1 MGLGE
6 GSLKMKTHQN
16 EIELSRRGGF
26 GASDA
31 KMFYKIGTKGLAAL
45 SDVDKKR
52 IRVAKGL
59 GPYKPTAKT
68 EAMQKGH
75 DFEAWYEENVLCNH
89 QENYRREPKLSKKMA
104 ANFDTFFH
112 ADFYCEETET
122 VLELKCVSNTKTVGS
137 IYSAQVQWQYM
148 ISDATAVF
156 IVVSDAKEDDFSK
169 KLITVMVK
177 RNETVI
183 SALKKGIEILDKYWN
198 SLELGVGDELNVTD
212 LLPFQQKEIQL
223 MYHYLKEVKE
233 MQRKAD
239 SVKNQLKLLME
250 KGNIKSLKSAYYTI
264 TLTPASITH
273 SFDKEKLSSKHPEI
287 SEEDYMKK
295 SVKKSY
301 LTVKLL

>member
-1 MGLGE
+1 
-6 GSLKMKTHQN
+6 MKTHQN

-31 KMFYKIGTKGLAAL
+31 KMFYKIGTKGLTAL
-45 SDVDKKR
+45 SDADKKR
-52 IRVAKGL
+52 IIVAKGL
-59 GPYKPTAKT
+59 EPYKPINKT

-75 DFEAWYEENVLCNH
+75 DFEAWYEENVLLNH
-89 QENYRREPKLSKKMA
+89 PENYEREPKLSKKMA
-104 ANFDTFFH
+104 ANFETFFH
-112 ADFYCEETET
+112 ADFYCEETKT

-148 ISDATAVF
+148 ISNAIAVF
-156 IVVSDAKEDDFSK
+156 IVVADAKEYDFRKGLTSI
-169 KLITVMVK
+169 LVK
-177 RNETVI
+177 RNESVI
-183 SALKKGIEILDKYWN
+183 SILKKGIEILDKAWN

-212 LLPFQQKEIQL
+212 LLPFQQKEVQL
-223 MYHYLKEVKE
+223 MYHYLNEVKE

-239 SVKNQLKLLME
+239 SVKNKLKLFME
-250 KGNIKSLKSAYYTI
+250 NGNIKSLKSAYCTI

-273 SFDKEKLSSKHPEI
+273 SLDKEKLFSKNPKI

-295 SVKKSY
+295 SIKKSY